1 MHIRQPSSASTRAR
15 LVAGLA
21 LMLWA
26 AAVLAAQPFPAKP
39 ISLWVPFAAG
49 GITDSAARIVAR
61 RLGEELGQPVIVEN
75 RAGGG
80 GRIGAAE
87 FARAAAD
94 GHTLMFANSVIYAL
108 LPASIGGLRFD
119 PGRDFVPLGLLSSYT
134 TLLVCHPAVPF
145 SDVAGLVSY
154 AKRNPGALSF
164 ATAGA
169 GSGNHFT
176 SELFNLKAGIQT
188 LSVHYRGNAPALQ
201 DVMAGVV
208 QCSHASEVKAFVD
221 AGKLKA
227 LATAGQS
234 RDPRFPDLPTI
245 AEGGVPGFQLEWW
258 QGVVAPA
265 GTPQPVLQR
274 LVAALKVVANDP
286 RVKAETVGLG
296 LAVDYGTPD
305 DFKARMAQD
314 QATFKRVVHDARL
327 TLE

>member
-1 MHIRQPSSASTRAR
+1 MHFRRLVSVSKSTRLA
-15 LVAGLA
+15 AGLA
-21 LMLWA
+21 ILLWVA
-26 AAVLAAQPFPAKP
+26 GAVPAQPLPGKP
-39 ISLWVPFAAG
+39 IALWVPFAAG

-61 RLGEELGQPVIVEN
+61 RLGEELGRTVIVEN

-94 GHTLMFANSVIYAL
+94 GHTLMFANSVVYAL
-108 LPASIGGLRFD
+108 LPASVGGLRFD

-145 SDVAGLVSY
+145 SDVAGLVAH
-154 AKRNPGALSF
+154 AKRSPGALSF

-176 SELFNLKAGIQT
+176 SELFNLKAGVQT

-208 QCSHASEVKAFVD
+208 QCSHASEVKALVD

-227 LATAGQS
+227 LATAGQA
-234 RDPRFPDLPTI
+234 RDPRFPGLPTI
-245 AEGGVPGFQLEWW
+245 AEAGVPGFQLEWW

-265 GTPQPVLQR
+265 GTPQPVVQR

-286 RVKAETVGLG
+286 RVKAETLGLG

-314 QATFKRVVHDARL
+314 QATFKRVMHEAHL

>member
-1 MHIRQPSSASTRAR
+1 MLASLLTVGALHAATPYPAR
-15 LVAGLA
+15 PV
-21 LMLWA
+21 
-26 AAVLAAQPFPAKP
+26 
-39 ISLWVPFAAG
+39 SLWVPFAAG
-49 GITDSAARIVAR
+49 GITDAAARIVAR

-75 RAGGG
+75 RVGGG
-80 GRIGAAE
+80 GRVGAAE

-94 GHTLMFANSVIYAL
+94 GHTLLFANSVVYAL
-108 LPASIGGLRFD
+108 LPASVSGLRFD
-119 PGRDFVPLGLLSSYT
+119 PARDFVPLGLLSSYT
-134 TLLVCHPAVPF
+134 TLLVCHPSVPF
-145 SDVAGLVSY
+145 SDVAGLVAH
-154 AKRNPGALSF
+154 AKRQPSALSF

-176 SELFNLKAGIQT
+176 SELFNLKAGVQT

-227 LATAGQS
+227 LATAGKS
-234 RDPRFPDLPTI
+234 RDPRFPELPTI
-245 AEGGVPGFQLEWW
+245 AEAGVPGFQLEWW

-265 GTPQPVLQR
+265 GTPQPVVQR

-286 RVKAETVGLG
+286 RVKAETLGLG
-296 LAVDYGTPD
+296 LTVDYGTPD

-314 QATFKRVVHDARL
+314 QATFKRVAHEARL